1 MFRLTPSF
9 HPIIGMKPRT
19 VVVMRAML
27 TVAMIP
33 TQTFIVATMRMGSAH
48 PRPTKIP
55 VRADDTSSYKRS
67 KHYRNKVIKQWS
79 SYHSKRN
86 EMGREEMG
94 LGNT

>member
-33 TQTFIVATMRMGSAH
+33 TQTFIVATMRMGRAQLK
-48 PRPTKIP
+48 PTIIP
-55 VRADDTSSYKRS
+55 VMAD
-67 KHYRNKVIKQWS
+67 
-79 SYHSKRN
+79 
-86 EMGREEMG
+86 
-94 LGNT
+94 NTIS